1 MDYKYWS
8 QFFSPDEF
16 ENWEVE
22 VLMFVVF
29 SRGGRNDFFERE
41 FDNWKEFINASFGW
55 SGTKQ
60 GSDYWM
66 DIFERD
72 NDF

>member
-1 MDYKYWS
+1 MDYKYWCD
-8 QFFSPDEF
+8 FLSPEEF

-22 VLMFVVF
+22 VLMFVAF
-29 SRGGRNDFFERE
+29 SRGRNDFFERE
-41 FDNWKEFINASFGW
+41 FENWRDFINSSFGW